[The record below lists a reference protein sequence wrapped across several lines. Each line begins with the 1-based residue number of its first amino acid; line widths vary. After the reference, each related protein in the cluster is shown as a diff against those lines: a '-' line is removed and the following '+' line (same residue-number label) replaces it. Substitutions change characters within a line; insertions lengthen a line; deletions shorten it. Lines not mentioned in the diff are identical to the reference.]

1 MLSKDVRD
9 YVLFHFD
16 SDNTVGI
23 SVLSLFTIVSWKQGP
38 CTSSAGTN
46 GTCYSSNECAA
57 LGGSASGTCASGFG
71 VCCLVTVTC
80 GGSTSV
86 NGTYFQNT
94 GYPSTYNRYAPEG
107 RRRSIDSIRLI
118 ADITIFQCELLQTDD
133 Q

>member
-1 MLSKDVRD
+1 MRELSE
-9 YVLFHFD
+9 
-16 SDNTVGI
+16 SDKRVMNCVI
-23 SVLSLFTIVSWKQGP
+23 R
-38 CTSSAGTN
+38 
-46 GTCYSSNECAA
+46 
-57 LGGSASGTCASGFG
+57 FG